1 MGSASRRWSGPSG
14 LEESGEA
21 RPPPPPI
28 TQRDDGVLIRGD
40 ALPLMYRACLALVAR
55 RHRDGLAAS
64 PLLQQARTTFYRATM
79 SSHRHEDDTHTL
91 AESRS
96 DRQRLELRS
105 VGRLPCD
112 NRVVQGNARLEQSSD
127 PPPRKAIRG
136 MSWFN
141 PAPEPVS
148 RTPPHA
154 DERSLRRRL
163 LGTVADP
170 SWWIRDIVVALLIA
184 LLVLVGQKWVD
195 DSRAVRDRAIAAD
208 QNRQAQRLENLRFV
222 RDRSS
227 RGDQDQPRPFA
238 GLDLADMNLAGLY
251 LRGADFSAADLE
263 GAKLNL
269 TDLSAPA
276 PEPKPGPGT
285 PNAPGPFGGLSFPSG
300 SPTDFT
306 GANLCSADLT
316 GANLQGA
323 NLTRANLSG
332 ADLLVTDLS
341 ETTLVGADLTN
352 TQLGQGSMVGVDYD
366 SSTIWPDGFTPP
378 PKAPK
383 TPMQEAAEAA
393 GAELGRLR
401 NAIPRPDC
409 D

>member
-1 MGSASRRWSGPSG
+1 
-14 LEESGEA
+14 
-21 RPPPPPI
+21 
-28 TQRDDGVLIRGD
+28 
-40 ALPLMYRACLALVAR
+40 
-55 RHRDGLAAS
+55 
-64 PLLQQARTTFYRATM
+64 M
-79 SSHRHEDDTHTL
+79 SQPRHEDDGSPP
-91 AESRS
+91 AESSS

-112 NRVVQGNARLEQSSD
+112 NRAVQGNARSEQSSD

-136 MSWFN
+136 MSWFK

-154 DERSLRRRL
+154 DERSVRRRL
-163 LGTVADP
+163 LGTGADP

-195 DSRAVRDRAIAAD
+195 DSRADRDRAIAAD

-227 RGDQDQPRPFA
+227 GDQDQPRPFA
-238 GLDLADMNLAGLY
+238 GLDLAGMNLAGLY

-263 GAKLNL
+263 GANLNL
-269 TDLSAPA
+269 TDLAAPDA
-276 PEPKPGPGT
+276 PDP
-285 PNAPGPFGGLSFPSG
+285 LSSLGQLRPIG

-306 GANLCSADLT
+306 GANLCGADLV
-316 GANLQGA
+316 GANLGGA

-332 ADLLVTDLS
+332 ADLRFTLLSETVLYGADLS
-341 ETTLVGADLTN
+341 ET
-352 TQLGQGSMVGVDYD
+352 QLKQEFLRGVSYD
-366 SSTIWPDGFTPP
+366 NSTIWPDGFTPP
-378 PKAPK
+378 PSAGKV
-383 TPMQEAAEAA
+383 PMAMAA
-393 GAELGRLR
+393 LGQLWSE
-401 NAIPRPDC
+401 IPRPDC